1 MSKWFKKSTNIIWT
15 TKLEELLTIL
25 LKCTSFPCPPLHTIK
40 KYKLYAFKM
49 FCLLKEL
56 EEQTRS
62 SNRYL
67 YVAELI
73 TAVHTT
79 LLACPLPLRLR
90 IAKARS

>member
-1 MSKWFKKSTNIIWT
+1 
-15 TKLEELLTIL
+15 
-25 LKCTSFPCPPLHTIK
+25 
-40 KYKLYAFKM
+40 M

-67 YVAELI
+67 HVAKLI

-79 LLACPLPLRLR
+79 LLAYPLRLR
-90 IAKARS
+90 IAKARG